1 MVTVTGQTVTSGL
14 GIEKI
19 KDDMSKLLK
28 MSVYVGIPEENAPR
42 AGEAVS
48 NAQLAYLHT
57 NGSELQNIPARPF
70 LEPTIKAN
78 TEKIGKYMKEAG
90 QLIANGDTEGGKL
103 KLEDIGLQIATKT
116 KDYFTDPNNG
126 WAPNSLKT
134 VARKGSDK
142 PLIDTG
148 SLRNSITSVVVE
160 ND

>member
-14 GIEKI
+14 GMEKI
-19 KDDMSKLLK
+19 KKDMEKLLK
-28 MSVYVGIPEENAPR
+28 MSVYVGVTEEKSPR
-42 AGEAVS
+42 EGEAIS
-48 NAQLAYLHT
+48 NAQLAYVHT
-57 NGSELQNIPARPF
+57 NGSELQKIPARPF

-90 QLIANGDTEGGKL
+90 QLIASGDIEGGKL
-103 KLEDIGLQIATKT
+103 KLEDIGLQMATKT

-126 WAPNSLKT
+126 WAPNSLET
-134 VARKGSDK
+134 IARKGSDK

-148 SLRNSITSVVVE
+148 SLRTSISSVVVE